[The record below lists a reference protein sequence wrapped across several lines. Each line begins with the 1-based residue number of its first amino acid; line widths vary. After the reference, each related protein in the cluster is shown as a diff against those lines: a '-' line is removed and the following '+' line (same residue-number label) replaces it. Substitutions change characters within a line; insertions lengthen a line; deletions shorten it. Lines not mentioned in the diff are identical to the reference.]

1 MAFATIRRLIRSRQA
16 RWLLVLALAWL
27 PAAQWAASAH
37 ALLHLRGVST
47 SDTPG
52 HLPAACEL
60 CLVAA
65 SIGGGGAPP
74 AQVTTPLSPPA
85 PQVLDAEPASPF
97 VSIAAA
103 ARYHSRA
110 PPLPHA

>member
-52 HLPAACEL
+52 HLPAAGGL

-65 SIGGGGAPP
+65 SVGGGGAPP
-74 AQVTTPLSPPA
+74 AQVSTPVPPPA
-85 PQVLDAEPASPF
+85 PQAIAIAPTSRF
-97 VSIAAA
+97 VSLATAAPY
-103 ARYHSRA
+103 RSRA